1 MCTLNILIH
10 ILLISGSF
18 APGTSFVN
26 AIHAPANG
34 ATEDQHQAT
43 EVHPISIHALTNGAT
58 AIKNLQMTLS
68 TNFNPRSGERS
79 DFNYGYAYTD
89 DVISIHAPAN
99 GATCGFFKSS
109 TSLSISIHAPANG
122 ATSHDNTGFHRHDI
136 SIHAPANGATVQTH
150 YTLDDIIFQS
160 TLRQTERLSVREYDA
175 VSFEFQSTLRR
186 TERHSCEW
194 TYFHI
199 VLFQST
205 LRRTERPRLTSG

>member
-122 ATSHDNTGFHRHDI
+122 ATVKQACDKGLIII
-136 SIHAPANGATVQTH
+136 SIHAPANGAT
-150 YTLDDIIFQS
+150 IFKSKRKTQYEIS
-160 TLRQTERLSVREYDA
+160 IHDPTNGTTFKL
-175 VSFEFQSTLRR
+175 
-186 TERHSCEW
+186 W
-194 TYFHI
+194 
-199 VLFQST
+199 
-205 LRRTERPRLTSG
+205 

>member
-99 GATCGFFKSS
+99 GATASDGC
-109 TSLSISIHAPANG
+109 
-122 ATSHDNTGFHRHDI
+122 
-136 SIHAPANGATVQTH
+136 
-150 YTLDDIIFQS
+150 
-160 TLRQTERLSVREYDA
+160 
-175 VSFEFQSTLRR
+175 
-186 TERHSCEW
+186 
-194 TYFHI
+194 
-199 VLFQST
+199 
-205 LRRTERPRLTSG
+205 

>member
-43 EVHPISIHALTNGAT
+43 EVHPISINALTNGAT

-79 DFNYGYAYTD
+79 DLQLIKEYREFN
-89 DVISIHAPAN
+89 ISIHAPAN
-99 GATCGFFKSS
+99 GATLINMTVSRSGTFQSMLRRTERLIQAGESGLTIK
-109 TSLSISIHAPANG
+109 ISIHAPANG
-122 ATSHDNTGFHRHDI
+122 ATHNHDHSNQLKI
-136 SIHAPANGATVQTH
+136 
-150 YTLDDIIFQS
+150 
-160 TLRQTERLSVREYDA
+160 
-175 VSFEFQSTLRR
+175 FQSTLRR
-186 TERHSCEW
+186 TERHYAGSA
-194 TYFHI
+194 
-199 VLFQST
+199 
-205 LRRTERPRLTSG
+205 